1 MPLKTRSHRAISA
14 SLIVLGAFA
23 IAIRTHAA
31 AAGDAGAG
39 KPGPQPVA
47 KRVLRSPLGRPVAQA
62 TFAGGCFWC
71 EEATFEG
78 LPGVISVVS
87 GYTGGSTPN
96 PTYEEVS
103 SGRTGHAESVRI
115 TYDPSK
121 TAYENLLDVFWHN
134 VDPTQGDGQ
143 FCDIGRQYRSAI
155 FYHDEGQR
163 RLAVDT
169 KARIERS
176 GRLSKPIVTEI
187 VPAGPFYPA
196 EDYHQDFYR
205 KNPVRY
211 HAYRLGC
218 GRDRRLAE
226 LWGKSGAQAR
236 RH

>member
-1 MPLKTRSHRAISA
+1 VPFETRSPRPSSA

-23 IAIRTHAA
+23 IAIWTHAA
-31 AAGDAGAG
+31 AAGEARAG
-39 KPGPQPVA
+39 KPAPKPFA
-47 KRVLRSPLGRPVAQA
+47 KMAQA

-121 TAYENLLDVFWHN
+121 TTYENLLDVFWHN

-155 FYHDEGQR
+155 FYQDESQR

-226 LWGKSGAQAR
+226 LWGKSGAVAR
-236 RH
+236 HH